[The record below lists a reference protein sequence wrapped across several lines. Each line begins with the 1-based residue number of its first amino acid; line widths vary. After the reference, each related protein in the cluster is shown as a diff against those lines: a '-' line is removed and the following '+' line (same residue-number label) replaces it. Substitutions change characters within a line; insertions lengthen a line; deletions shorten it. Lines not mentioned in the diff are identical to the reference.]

1 MKAKSI
7 KITALQWYAGV
18 AEDMRNKLFLK
29 IITPMEYYEKLT
41 AALKTAMEQ
50 ENDQT
55 PNKCVDELTSE
66 KENPL
71 KRPSAHSLIDIFKEL
86 KFGRPAADQKYLAK
100 CIVELEQGQD

>member
-1 MKAKSI
+1 METNSI

-50 ENDQT
+50 EKKQIIDANIAGQMFIGACPSHYKNDAEDYYKGT
-55 PNKCVDELTSE
+55 FNKD
-66 KENPL
+66 
-71 KRPSAHSLIDIFKEL
+71 
-86 KFGRPAADQKYLAK
+86 
-100 CIVELEQGQD
+100 